1 MSKTTHPI
9 ITTTAILG
17 LLAVGFVL
25 FNVLTDLR
33 QDKLLAEQIRETAS
47 QYTAT
52 IYRDDFGVPNIHGPR
67 DADAAF
73 GLGYAHAEDDW
84 LTIQT
89 TLVAA
94 RGQLARYQG
103 KDGAV
108 TDYIVRLLRIRDLV
122 SERYQS
128 DLTEQSRDLVEAYA
142 VGLNVFA
149 QQNPSEV
156 WDDVLPVTGQDIVAG
171 FVMRTPFMYGLD
183 ADIAEL
189 FEETRQ
195 RSVSMGNS
203 ETAFQLTENLR
214 LPFGSNAITIAPEKS
229 DDGAT
234 RLLINSHQPYE
245 GPVAWYEAQIHSD
258 EGWQMAGVTFPGV
271 PLILHG
277 HNQDL
282 AWAHTVNLPD
292 LADIYVLETDGDR
305 YLLDGEWVDFEQET
319 TRITVNIWGPIN
331 WTVSRDL
338 WWSQHGPVVRADH
351 GDYAIRYSGM
361 DQIGQVEQWY
371 NMNRASNLDEW
382 MAAMERNAISS
393 INAIYAD
400 REGRIAYVYNARMPV
415 RPEGFDWTEY
425 LPGDRSDLIWQ
436 EYYPLSEMP
445 IYIDPESGW
454 ILSANQTPFDAT
466 EIVSNLDAQ
475 DYPEAHGI
483 APRTTNRALRG
494 LDLLRAEATISR
506 EDLERIKFDK
516 VYDEDGAVARLI
528 REVLAMDFA
537 DDPNLSD
544 AQSLLA
550 EWDLSA
556 DINNRHAALGVLTA
570 MRCVGNRHT
579 DDPWLMDARQAF
591 AEAAQELMLHYGRLD
606 PEWGEV
612 NRMIR
617 GSVDMAIG
625 GGPDTLRAVY
635 GANHGLDED
644 GRIRAVA
651 GDTSIMIVEWSAEGV
666 LSSDIIHQYG
676 SATID
681 NASPHF
687 DDQAPLFV
695 REEWRSIELAPP
707 TEGYSP
713 ADHH

>member
-1 MSKTTHPI
+1 MSKTKNPI
-9 ITTTAILG
+9 KLLIGVLALVG
-17 LLAVGFVL
+17 LSLVL
-25 FNVLTDLR
+25 FNILADLKR
-33 QDKLLAEQIRETAS
+33 DKLLAEEIRQIAS
-47 QYTAT
+47 QYTAS
-52 IYRDDFGVPNIHGPR
+52 IHRDAFGVPNIHGPR

-103 KDGAV
+103 QEGAV
-108 TDYIVRLLRIRDLV
+108 TDYIVRLLQIRELV
-122 SERYQS
+122 SDRYQT
-128 DLTEQSRDLVEAYA
+128 DLTDRSRALVEGYA
-142 VGLNVFA
+142 HGLNLFA
-149 QQNPSEV
+149 AQNPSQV
-156 WDDVLPVTGQDIVAG
+156 WDDVLPVTGQDIIAG
-171 FVMRTPFMYGLD
+171 FVLRTPFMYGLD

-189 FEETRQ
+189 FADTRA
-195 RSVSMGNS
+195 RSISMGNS
-203 ETAFQLTENLR
+203 ESAFQLVDEAR

-258 EGWQMAGVTFPGV
+258 EGWSMAGVTFPGV

-305 YLLDGEWVDFEQET
+305 YELDEEWIDFDHET
-319 TRITVNIWGPIN
+319 TKITVNIWGPIN

-338 WWSQHGPVVRADH
+338 WWSRHGPVVRSDH

-371 NMNRASNLDEW
+371 GMNRASNLAEW
-382 MAAMERNAISS
+382 MAAMEQNAISS

-415 RPEGFDWTEY
+415 REEGYDWTQY
-425 LPGDRSDLIWQ
+425 LPGDRSDLIWE
-436 EYYPLSEMP
+436 EYHQLSDMP
-445 IYIDPESGW
+445 IYIDPDSGW
-454 ILSANQTPFDAT
+454 ILSANQHPFDAT
-466 EIVSNLDAQ
+466 EIASNLNAQ
-475 DYPEAHGI
+475 DYPDAHGI
-483 APRTTNRALRG
+483 EPRTTNRALRG
-494 LDLLRAEATISR
+494 LDLLRAEETISR

-528 REVLAMDFA
+528 NEILAMDFA
-537 DDPNLSD
+537 DDQTLSD

-550 EWDLSA
+550 DWDMST
-556 DINNRHAALGVLTA
+556 DVQNRQTALGVLTA

-591 AEAAQELMLHYGRLD
+591 SEAAEELMTHYGRLD

-612 NRMIR
+612 NRMVR
-617 GSVDMAIG
+617 GDVDMPIG
-625 GGPDTLRAVY
+625 GGPDILRAVY
-635 GANHGLDED
+635 GANHGLDPD

-681 NASPHF
+681 STSPHY
-687 DDQAPLFV
+687 DDQASLFV
-695 REEWRSIELAPP
+695 RQEWREIELAPVSG
-707 TEGYSP
+707 GYNP
-713 ADHH
+713 NHRH